1 MKRFVYS
8 AICIMS
14 IFDISYADTI
24 MRVVKNDGEIV
35 KYKVSDVNFVDFE
48 DDVTQI
54 LPQNHDF
61 VDLGLPSGT
70 LWATCNVGASSQEE
84 YGDYFAWGETSP
96 KSEYFYNTHKW
107 YCEEGETQMQKY
119 NEIDGLTVLLPEDD
133 AATVNWGEEWR
144 MPTESEIRELEEK
157 CTYTWIEI
165 NGVGGGQ
172 FTGPNGNSIF
182 VPASGDYY
190 GSKLTS
196 ESIFGYFWSS
206 SLMSK
211 GDRSAYYMGI
221 FSTGQGAN
229 GDARGAGK
237 PVRAVRR

>member
-14 IFDISYADTI
+14 IFDISYADTV
-24 MRVVKNDGEIV
+24 MRVVKNDGTIV
-35 KYKVSDVNFVDFE
+35 KYNVSDVNFVDFE
-48 DDVTQI
+48 DGNTQI
-54 LPQNHDF
+54 VPQSHDF
-61 VDLGLPSGT
+61 IDLGLPSGT
-70 LWATCNVGASSQEE
+70 LWATCNVGAIYAEE

-96 KSEYFYNTHKW
+96 KSEYFYHTHKW
-107 YCEEGETQMQKY
+107 YSEEGETQMKKY
-119 NEIDGLTVLLPEDD
+119 NEVDGLTVLLPEDD

-144 MPTESEIRELEEK
+144 MPTEEEIRELEEK

-165 NGVGGGQ
+165 NGVG
-172 FTGPNGNSIF
+172 GPNGNSIF

-229 GDARGAGK
+229 GDARGSGK